1 MNAASSSSDHMANV
15 RPDLKPQ
22 TIAAMEAC
30 VAHGR
35 ALLESAK
42 AVQASGHPNIAYHLA
57 ALCLEEVGR
66 RSLLGVQS
74 LSEQATVPPAWPKKH
89 EQDHVKKLFWAI
101 FGPMF
106 LGTKLTA
113 ERFQEMNALA
123 THIHQTR
130 LLGLYVGNTEDGLTI
145 PADQIGAE
153 DCKRLIDFAETRLGL
168 AASETFRDEVPQE
181 YIDLQA
187 WLLTSFEDSEKR
199 KGILSAGS
207 LEKFAELKDVRAW
220 VRWLKDL
227 FDKAEADSRAAAQRE
242 IERSNQA
249 PDEKTKDKWQIRVRI
264 VGASHSI
271 RPKVLTAWNKGS
283 NWIKLSAGADK
294 KELLIDFI
302 LGDNVPVQPLWYFG
316 WGVARQ
322 FVTAL
327 NMGTMGFWWWHMPQH
342 VDRWFES
349 LRDLE
354 TGQELRMERK
364 PSLVIDWGAN
374 RVLTEQDLGRV
385 AAIFASLTPRE
396 PDGRQGALDYY
407 IGGLTFLA
415 LNDVHWQCEAQ
426 SFGNFFESLRHMMAK
441 HGDWTEGQPFVPS
454 FLKFVDE
461 LFPAF
466 DEKDRYA
473 ALIKAFED
481 KKLDGITV
489 TLKEVAFIKL
499 FCDFYYMKRMPK
511 HPAAAIEGEGEPTQI
526 EQGEVA
532 AKAGA

>member
-42 AVQASGHPNIAYHLA
+42 TVQASGHPNIAYHLA

-364 PSLVIDWGAN
+364 PSSCD
-374 RVLTEQDLGRV
+374 RLGRKSR
-385 AAIFASLTPRE
+385 ADRTGFGPGRRDFCLAHTARA
-396 PDGRQGALDYY
+396 GRQAGRSRLLHRRFNFPRPQRRALAVRGPVVRQLLREFAPHD
-407 IGGLTFLA
+407 GEARRLDRRATFRA
-415 LNDVHWQCEAQ
+415 VVPEVRRRAIPR
-426 SFGNFFESLRHMMAK
+426 LR
-441 HGDWTEGQPFVPS
+441 
-454 FLKFVDE
+454 
-461 LFPAF
+461 
-466 DEKDRYA
+466 
-473 ALIKAFED
+473 
-481 KKLDGITV
+481 
-489 TLKEVAFIKL
+489 
-499 FCDFYYMKRMPK
+499 
-511 HPAAAIEGEGEPTQI
+511 
-526 EQGEVA
+526 
-532 AKAGA
+532 